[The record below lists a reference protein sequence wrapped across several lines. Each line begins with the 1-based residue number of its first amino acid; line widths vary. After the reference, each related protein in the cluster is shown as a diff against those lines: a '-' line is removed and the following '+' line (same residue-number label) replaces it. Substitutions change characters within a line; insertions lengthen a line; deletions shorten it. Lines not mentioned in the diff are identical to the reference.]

1 MEQLKQDIC
10 MMRKENGKLKGELK
24 LFRYYFLH
32 LWRDKQRYAIL
43 EKPELRQEL
52 IESAQNLYDAVE
64 ANGLTLEDFGSKTYY
79 VTFTP
84 NKADMLGQSSGATL
98 GGGATPSALFQ
109 SQTPMGN
116 NFAAG
121 GTPTGSVG
129 GNNMMVVSTANVEGI
144 NNLFGWY

>member
-84 NKADMLGQSSGATL
+84 NKAEVLG
-98 GGGATPSALFQ
+98 
-109 SQTPMGN
+109 
-116 NFAAG
+116 
-121 GTPTGSVG
+121 
-129 GNNMMVVSTANVEGI
+129 
-144 NNLFGWY
+144 